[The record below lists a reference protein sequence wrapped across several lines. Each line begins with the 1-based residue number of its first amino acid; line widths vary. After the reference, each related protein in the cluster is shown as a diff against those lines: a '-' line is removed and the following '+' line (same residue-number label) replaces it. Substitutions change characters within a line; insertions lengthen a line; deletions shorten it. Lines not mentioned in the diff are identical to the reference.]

1 MVRTIADKIGH
12 KPETWAGIICIIG
25 AAAVLPILL
34 FLLFVKIK
42 DNASTASPAPPD
54 KLPSQLSPLTSLP
67 TSLLGTARTYNESG
81 ELIIV
86 DNINP
91 LLTQQEQGIDDRSGY
106 AYPCVTAPGNGNV
119 CQRQLSEAEA
129 TAQGH

>member
-25 AAAVLPILL
+25 AVAVLPILL

-42 DNASTASPAPPD
+42 DNASTASPVLLD
-54 KLPSQLSPLTSLP
+54 KPPSQLSPLPSLP
-67 TSLLGTARTYNESG
+67 TSLLGTARTYNEAG
-81 ELIIV
+81 EPIIV
-86 DNINP
+86 DNINL

-106 AYPCVTAPGNGNV
+106 IYPCVTAVGNGNV

-129 TAQGH
+129 TAQGF